1 MASDKKKNRLFISV
15 ISIIYFILV
24 LLVMSQFGF
33 QDSADDAAY
42 KTSLSSYPSLL
53 SWCKAYYNGWSGR
66 VIIHVVLMALLNSNV
81 WIWRII
87 VSLSSTL
94 LIVYAL
100 RIAALFVDDASTT
113 TVRWKVLTVLSFIA
127 SLHLWYLFFGT
138 LTWCT
143 GSANYLLPG
152 CCLIMTLFP
161 FISLFMDKPINKT
174 DVILAI
180 LPGIYMSS
188 MEQTG
193 AVFVV
198 FTSLI
203 YLYRRFVLKKH
214 SHFNSI
220 FVLWLVIAVLSI
232 FSIAA
237 PGNRNRAVQELFW
250 FNAYHMFSLP
260 DKVILGLQ
268 QLYGYMYRYDKCLL
282 IVLLYVLLII
292 TDRSDR
298 KKLGFA
304 LVGVFFNVVAAFFIN
319 FIFSEWYINGAWTIY
334 LCWVIF
340 AIFVQ
345 IYNSWLIYISLRHIS
360 ATAGCIGG
368 LLYLAAIA
376 CSVVIGVSPSIYA
389 SGYRGFFIC
398 QLIMYMLVILV
409 AASVFVSIG
418 LPLHSSGKQPV
429 QNKKAVISLLSA
441 FVLCIVFAILLKYSD
456 KNISSG
462 NITLT
467 KQPRNEIELSDVEIE
482 RHHGYIDVRM
492 TAKDT
497 SCKTQYSN
505 WVNGTGSCGYLN
517 AKMIISDGKNIY
529 QMYSYPI
536 DYEDN
541 LKGGYKLRGYLEQS
555 IVKTDNNN
563 LKVGLVTYDLNGN
576 LLGYN
581 FSQ

>member
-1 MASDKKKNRLFISV
+1 MASGKKKDRLFISV
-15 ISIIYFILV
+15 ISLAYFVLI
-24 LLVMSQFGF
+24 LLVMSHFGF

-42 KTSLSSYPSLL
+42 KTSLSTYSSLM

-81 WIWRII
+81 WMWRIL
-87 VSLSSTL
+87 VSLSSTF
-94 LIVYAL
+94 LIVYVL
-100 RIAALFVDDASTT
+100 RIAALFVDDTYTA

-127 SLHLWYLFFGT
+127 SLHLWTLFWGT

-143 GSANYLLPG
+143 GSINYLVPG
-152 CCLIMTLFP
+152 CCLIMALFP
-161 FISLFMDKPINKT
+161 FVSFFMDKPVNKT
-174 DVILAI
+174 DIILAI

-188 MEQTG
+188 MEQAG

-203 YLYRRFVLKKH
+203 YLYRRFVLKKY
-214 SHFNSI
+214 SRLNSL
-220 FVLWLVIAVLSI
+220 FVLWFIVTILSVI
-232 FSIAA
+232 SIAA

-250 FNAYHMFSLP
+250 FNAYRMFSLP
-260 DKVILGLQ
+260 DKLILGLQ

-282 IVLLYVLLII
+282 IVLLYIFLILAGH
-292 TDRSDR
+292 SDR
-298 KKLGFA
+298 KKSGRVLIG
-304 LVGVFFNVVAAFFIN
+304 LFFNIVAAFFIN

-360 ATAGCIGG
+360 AAAGCIGG
-368 LLYLAAIA
+368 LLYLASIA

-398 QLIMYMLVILV
+398 QVIMYMLVILV
-409 AASVFVSIG
+409 AASTFDFTG
-418 LPLHSSGKQPV
+418 LSLQSSGEQPI
-429 QNKKAVISLLSA
+429 QKKISVILLLSA
-441 FVLCIVFAILLKYSD
+441 FVLCIAFAILLKGSD
-456 KNISSG
+456 KQLSSG
-462 NITLT
+462 TIALT
-467 KQPRNEIELSDVEIE
+467 ESPRNEIELSDVEIE
-482 RHHGYIDVRM
+482 QHHGYIDVRM

-497 SCKTQYSN
+497 DCRMQYNN

-517 AKMIISDGKNIY
+517 AKIIIVDNKNIY

-541 LKGGYKLRGYLEQS
+541 LKGGYKLRGYLEQNK
-555 IVKTDNNN
+555 IKNDNTD
-563 LKVGLVTYDLNGN
+563 LKIGLVTYDAHGN

-581 FSQ
+581 FAE